1 MTRVLNP
8 EQQTVLEFRN
18 SLCLSAGAGSGK
30 TRTLVEKYLQL
41 LLDEGRQPPEIL
53 AITFTE
59 KAAAEMLARI
69 REAIQKR
76 IHEETDPQ
84 RCGDLEDKLMNLG
97 AGWISTIHSFGAR
110 LLREHPAEAGVDPAF
125 APLPEQESQILWE
138 SAALAAVMEMADR
151 DPAVGELALRLG
163 LHGGRRGAGLLTVLR
178 AIKLQLDS
186 RGCRPEDF
194 GVVDSVEGPTAA
206 TRRSAVPA
214 HRPTGMSDAQAGATL
229 IESLNRLSEL
239 PGPGPTLQRKLPAF
253 RRLARDLGG
262 DPGGAPV
269 APSRLLRL
277 LARAGW
283 DE

>member
-84 RCGDLEDKLMNLG
+84 RCGDLEDKLRNLG

-138 SAALAAVMEMADR
+138 SAALAAVIEMADR

-163 LHGGRRGAGLLTVLR
+163 LHGGRGGAGLLTGPR
-178 AIKLQLDS
+178 AGQLPRLPAGGFRRGGFCRRPDGGDTEVS
-186 RGCRPEDF
+186 RPRPPSDRDV
-194 GVVDSVEGPTAA
+194 G
-206 TRRSAVPA
+206 RSGGGDADRISEQALGIARSRPDPAEETSGVPA
-214 HRPTGMSDAQAGATL
+214 
-229 IESLNRLSEL
+229 
-239 PGPGPTLQRKLPAF
+239 
-253 RRLARDLGG
+253 
-262 DPGGAPV
+262 
-269 APSRLLRL
+269 
-277 LARAGW
+277 ARARSGR
-283 DE
+283 